1 MSAVQL
7 NLASLWCSRMSK
19 SSRRSSSMSTAMKS
33 AAVNIARA
41 HLMQPMRT
49 NSAPLT
55 HQQCSSA
62 SGSPP
67 TSSKISCEAGHAAG
81 SSHMQRTVSLPQSAR
96 STAALSR
103 GSATGVDAM
112 ISSLLQAQTQ
122 QTPQQMPPPRRQL
135 QPQRRRPSRLMRRS
149 PMPARTFPPALL
161 AAQQAAAAA
170 AAGPGPAFGPG
181 ASRGGGVSR
190 PILRSKSATSIG
202 ALASAASAPAG
213 LRLKQPGTRRRASP
227 SAVAALAAA
236 CMASG
241 QKAPL
246 ATAASAPHSS
256 WTAAS
261 AGSWKPFSSGGFEIA
276 PPTPQQ
282 LQAAAPGVGPAAEP
296 AAAHQTAEVA
306 GGAEPWLQGISP
318 DMRLPAS
325 AWLCIA
331 AGGNAPAKP
340 SGRKRS
346 QSHSALYHS
355 TRRSSSGPMPV
366 SEVAPQGDETQLRR
380 RSHSHGA
387 ISGPAADTATVGAR
401 SIAACPKLGELLAVL
416 RASGGPS
423 GGQSTLG
430 FSSIK
435 TMSAP
440 CVNGQR
446 RCPVQSPFA
455 QQDGAGDAA
464 AQPAGDQHAAQQARA
479 VPARLPTGNRTAL
492 VEQSSL
498 TCASAPSAAQL
509 LPPAADCAPLTADAL
524 SAVDGVAVCSGSK
537 PASQRLPTVTVNVS
551 AWVVGPAVSPFAAA
565 DMQAAF
571 TDDSSSQPT
580 SSEGGWMPA
589 FSASGGK
596 PLATPFL
603 GSEARGSG
611 VRSSGS
617 RLSQRGTALAED
629 FAACRQDSE
638 PLPLPGEVFGDVH
651 AAKPAAAST
660 DAPSL
665 PPPPRTQHRGNHQ
678 PFIHSPFM
686 QTCRSMPMPRVMPSR
701 PPRLNSSDAF
711 NMPLLADGCGAEG
724 TQRTAHDG
732 GSPGS
737 GGGGSD
743 SGSGGSCL
751 AVVVAD
757 AVGRQ
762 PAASGIGGQADA
774 GEAGGCEAFTSW
786 PMRPKTADSALL
798 AFSHPMA
805 SAPSQA
811 ARAEV
816 WVSI

>member
-1 MSAVQL
+1 
-7 NLASLWCSRMSK
+7 
-19 SSRRSSSMSTAMKS
+19 
-33 AAVNIARA
+33 
-41 HLMQPMRT
+41 
-49 NSAPLT
+49 
-55 HQQCSSA
+55 
-62 SGSPP
+62 
-67 TSSKISCEAGHAAG
+67 
-81 SSHMQRTVSLPQSAR
+81 
-96 STAALSR
+96 
-103 GSATGVDAM
+103 
-112 ISSLLQAQTQ
+112 
-122 QTPQQMPPPRRQL
+122 
-135 QPQRRRPSRLMRRS
+135 
-149 PMPARTFPPALL
+149 
-161 AAQQAAAAA
+161 
-170 AAGPGPAFGPG
+170 
-181 ASRGGGVSR
+181 
-190 PILRSKSATSIG
+190 
-202 ALASAASAPAG
+202 
-213 LRLKQPGTRRRASP
+213 
-227 SAVAALAAA
+227 
-236 CMASG
+236 
-241 QKAPL
+241 
-246 ATAASAPHSS
+246 
-256 WTAAS
+256 
-261 AGSWKPFSSGGFEIA
+261 
-276 PPTPQQ
+276 
-282 LQAAAPGVGPAAEP
+282 
-296 AAAHQTAEVA
+296 
-306 GGAEPWLQGISP
+306 
-318 DMRLPAS
+318 MRLPAS

-331 AGGNAPAKP
+331 AGGNAPAKR

-355 TRRSSSGPMPV
+355 TRRSSSGPTPV
-366 SEVAPQGDETQLRR
+366 SGVAPQGDETQLRR

-416 RASGGPS
+416 RASGEPS

-455 QQDGAGDAA
+455 QRDGAGNAA

-479 VPARLPTGNRTAL
+479 VPARLPTGNSAADAQ

-498 TCASAPSAAQL
+498 TCAAAPSATQL
-509 LPPAADCAPLTADAL
+509 LPPAADCVPLTADAL

-589 FSASGGK
+589 SSASGGK

-603 GSEARGSG
+603 DSEARGSG
-611 VRSSGS
+611 ARSSGS
-617 RLSQRGTALAED
+617 RLSQRASALAED

-638 PLPLPGEVFGDVH
+638 PLPLPVEVPGDAP
-651 AAKPAAAST
+651 AAKPAATST

-665 PPPPRTQHRGNHQ
+665 PPPPRTQHRGNH
-678 PFIHSPFM
+678 IHSPFM
-686 QTCRSMPMPRVMPSR
+686 QTCRSMPMPRVIPSR

-732 GSPGS
+732 

-774 GEAGGCEAFTSW
+774 AEAGGCEAFTSW